1 MGDAVGSVVPE
12 ESTGRSLGY
21 VYVGYA
27 FRYLY
32 LLILVPFYSRVLG
45 ASEYGH
51 VLAAMS
57 LYQMVWMLSEYGF
70 PPVGSRDAASTT
82 DRGALAR
89 IYGRHVSGRVWT
101 TAIGLTVG
109 LVGTLVSPVLRER
122 PIFGILATCNGL
134 VAAFNLGWFF
144 QGTLRFRTSVAMEV
158 LGFAINLPLIL
169 LLVHGPGDGWWVL
182 AALLISSI
190 ICTLTAHVVALR
202 GLEWRKVS
210 CTGGVELIKESTA
223 LFAHRGLVTLTAS
236 SSTYLISLFSTAAEV
251 GYYGAAERLI
261 NAALSL
267 LNPANQVLVGTVARH
282 IGSRDS
288 EARAYALMRAGFI
301 SLASLGIAMF
311 VGTVLL
317 AGVIVPLVLGDGFTE
332 SIAILR
338 VLSLMFPFAVIDQV
352 ITGYVLIPLR
362 LDKVVIKVSF
372 QNSLLTIVLMAL
384 LGHSFG
390 GMGVSW
396 ARTFGA
402 MLMAGSLL
410 YALQSR
416 QILKRIFTP

>member
-1 MGDAVGSVVPE
+1 
-12 ESTGRSLGY
+12 
-21 VYVGYA
+21 
-27 FRYLY
+27 
-32 LLILVPFYSRVLG
+32 
-45 ASEYGH
+45 
-51 VLAAMS
+51 
-57 LYQMVWMLSEYGF
+57 
-70 PPVGSRDAASTT
+70 
-82 DRGALAR
+82 
-89 IYGRHVSGRVWT
+89 
-101 TAIGLTVG
+101 
-109 LVGTLVSPVLRER
+109 LRC
-122 PIFGILATCNGL
+122 G
-134 VAAFNLGWFF
+134 
-144 QGTLRFRTSVAMEV
+144 
-158 LGFAINLPLIL
+158 
-169 LLVHGPGDGWWVL
+169 
-182 AALLISSI
+182 
-190 ICTLTAHVVALR
+190 
-202 GLEWRKVS
+202 
-210 CTGGVELIKESTA
+210 
-223 LFAHRGLVTLTAS
+223 
-236 SSTYLISLFSTAAEV
+236 EV